1 MVVKEIYWVSMMIP
15 RNFANLVLSRDMAW
29 VYEAGDAVVQLS
41 YGVMN
46 GTRIVLEAQQRIVV
60 LSSESKIVV
69 YVLSSAVRL

>member
-1 MVVKEIYWVSMMIP
+1 MVVKEIYWVLMMIP

-29 VYEAGDAVVQLS
+29 VYEAGDAMVQLS

-46 GTRIVLEAQQRIVV
+46 STRIVLEAQQRIVG
-60 LSSESKIVV
+60 LSSESRIVV

>member
-1 MVVKEIYWVSMMIP
+1 MVVKEIYWVLMMIP

-41 YGVMN
+41 YGVTN
-46 GTRIVLEAQQRIVV
+46 STRIVLEAQQRIVV
-60 LSSESKIVV
+60 LSSESRIVV